1 MKNNTTQSVKKR
13 LVWDLPLRLFHWLL
27 VLALVTQWL
36 TAEVL
41 DGYNQLHSIVGYIT
55 LGLIAFR
62 LIWGFIGP
70 SYARFS
76 DFLYSPKAVF
86 AYIRDLFTARKQ
98 QYIGHNP
105 LGGLLVPAVLLLV
118 GLQAISGLFV
128 SDEIFHSGPY
138 YQSINDQVTDT
149 MEWLHHNLF
158 DLLLVLIA
166 FHIVAIFWYQL
177 KLKKNLI
184 KPMVDGHKP
193 VSEQQAIDG
202 SRILRAIILL
212 IVIGVF
218 IYWLVEIAPPEIES
232 DYYF

>member
-1 MKNNTTQSVKKR
+1 MNNNSNQTEKKR

-27 VLALVTQWL
+27 LLALATQWL

-41 DGYNQLHSIVGYIT
+41 EGYNQLHSIVGYIT

-62 LIWGFIGP
+62 LTWGFIG
-70 SYARFS
+70 STYARFS
-76 DFLYSPKAVF
+76 DFLYSPKAVL
-86 AYIRDLFTARKQ
+86 AYIKDLFTVRKQ
-98 QYIGHNP
+98 QYTGHNP
-105 LGGLLVPAVLLLV
+105 LGGLLVPAVLIIV
-118 GLQAISGLFV
+118 GLQAVSGLFV

-138 YQSINDQVTDT
+138 YQSINEQVTDV

-158 DLLLVLIA
+158 DLLLVLVA
-166 FHIVAIFWYQL
+166 FHIFAIFWYQI

-184 KPMVDGHKP
+184 KPMVDGHKH
-193 VSEQQAIDG
+193 VSEKQAIDG
-202 SRILRAIILL
+202 SRLLRAIILV
-212 IVIGVF
+212 IIIGVF